1 MPGVKVTNFMG
12 VAPKVSPELLPDTA
26 AQIAR
31 NAKLYS
37 GDLIPYTYPV
47 VKDNAL
53 RNGVI
58 RTIHALREPGTGNLK
73 WLSWLTDVD
82 IVVATPDNT
91 QDLDQRY
98 YYTGDGRPKVS
109 NYELSFSGP
118 APYPFNWYDLGLPL
132 PPDNQVLSTVATPII
147 TSESVTFRRDN
158 ANIATITTLNPHGLI
173 SGNEVTIT
181 GFTYRSGTYSQS
193 SSVITVTIA
202 NHGLAVGAQVA
213 LVFKT
218 GDSLDSTF
226 TITGVTDD
234 NTFTVTASNTDN
246 TSGNVDWDIRSFN
259 ATNAEITRVN
269 ATEFT
274 YFSPGSA
281 VEETVYTAGKISLAG
296 NTQERKYVFTWLT
309 PWDEE
314 SIASRPSESL
324 YIKEGQAVTISN
336 IPFQKPDG
344 NNFVR
349 GVRIYRT
356 LPSANET
363 DFYRLVTLWFPVAL
377 DTVQRTGNVVTL
389 QTYYPHNL
397 GIEDRFRLAYCT
409 DASFDGDFVVT
420 DVLDQYTIT
429 YAQTAADVAETAVS
443 GYIYHDIAEDP
454 VAGDPPRYWGYYS
467 YDVFDDYDS
476 KALTDILTTDEY
488 DPPPSGL
495 RGLTVIQNNILAGYV
510 GNTVY
515 FSEPKLPHAWPKEY
529 ATVLEHNIVGLAVL
543 SGSLVVLTDGYP
555 YLISGS
561 DPAAGMSINKIDAL
575 FPCVARRGIVKLA
588 NAVAY
593 PTNDGIAVYTPFG
606 GSQLITKYNY
616 NDDTWKADLDPRTII
631 AGYYNEAYFASFGNA
646 PQAPGE
652 VPEPT
657 PPAITE
663 PALPPEPIGGPID
676 GGGDGT
682 DPGPIDPEDPTLLYS
697 GTIYTESWT
706 AGAGTNNNWYVS
718 GWWYGYLAAN
728 TVFNNNDTP
737 VAAHGAAVPSTLV
750 GSTNIMAEVTC
761 SRVFVS
767 IFNLNTYTRISI
779 KGYAANPVGTPDE
792 PVSFKVGDITLV
804 ASTRNTYIWD
814 DTNKIATWRWNGDVL
829 NIYDK
834 TGLELAVVIRK
845 AA

>member
-12 VAPKVSPELLPDTA
+12 IAPKVSPELLPDTA
-26 AQIAR
+26 AQVAR

-37 GDLIPYTYPV
+37 GDLIPYTNPV
-47 VKDNAL
+47 VRSNTL
-53 RNGVI
+53 RNGVC
-58 RTIHALREPGTGNLK
+58 RTIHALREPGTGTLK

-82 IVVATPDNT
+82 IVVATPDNDLE
-91 QDLDQRY
+91 QDFDQRY

-109 NYELSFSGP
+109 NYELSFGGP
-118 APYPFNWYDLGLPL
+118 APYPYRWYDLGLPL
-132 PPDNQVLSTVATPII
+132 PPDTQVLHTVATPIV
-147 TSESVTFRRDN
+147 TSETVSFARDN
-158 ANIATITTLNPHGLI
+158 ANIATIITATPHGLV
-173 SGNEVTIT
+173 SGNSVTIT

-202 NHGLAVGAQVA
+202 NHGMAVGAQVA

-246 TSGNVDWDIRSFN
+246 TSGSVDWDIRSFN

-281 VEETVYTAGKISLAG
+281 VEETVYTNGRVSLAG
-296 NTQERKYVFTWLT
+296 NTQERTYVFTWFT
-309 PWDEE
+309 PWGEE
-314 SIASRPSESL
+314 SIASKPSEEL
-324 YIKEGQAVTISN
+324 YIKEGQAVTISD
-336 IPFQKPDG
+336 IPFVKPAG

-349 GVRIYRT
+349 GVRLYRT
-356 LPSANET
+356 LPSATET
-363 DFYRLVTLWFPVAL
+363 EYYLLQTLWFPVPL
-377 DTVQRTGNVVTL
+377 DTISRTGNVVTVA
-389 QTYYPHNL
+389 TYFPHNL
-397 GIEDRFRLAYCT
+397 DPEDRFKLAYCT
-409 DASFDGDFVVT
+409 DASFDGEFAVV
-420 DVLDQYTIT
+420 DVLDQYTFT
-429 YAQTAADVAETAVS
+429 YAQTAADVAEAVVS
-443 GYIYHDIAEDP
+443 GYVYHDVSEDP
-454 VAGDPPRYWGYYS
+454 SAGDLPRFWGYYS
-467 YDVFDDYDS
+467 YDFFDDFDS

-488 DPPPSGL
+488 DSPPSGL
-495 RGLTVIQNNILAGYV
+495 RGLTVIQNNILAGFV

-515 FSEPKLPHAWPKEY
+515 FSEPKIPHAWPREY
-529 ATVLEHNIVGLAVL
+529 AIVLEHNVVGLSVI

-561 DPAAGMSINKIDAL
+561 DPAAGMSIQKVDAL
-575 FPCVARRGIVKLA
+575 FPCVSGRGIVKLA
-588 NAVAY
+588 NMVAY
-593 PTNDGIAVYTPFG
+593 PTNDGLAIYSPFS

-646 PQAPGE
+646 PQASGP
-652 VPEPT
+652 VVEPT

-663 PALPPEPIGGPID
+663 PALPPAPIGGPID
-676 GGGDGT
+676 GGEPE
-682 DPGPIDPEDPTLLYS
+682 DPGGEPEDPTILYE
-697 GTIYTESWT
+697 GTIYTESWL
-706 AGAGTNNNWYVS
+706 AGAGTNNNWYIS

-737 VAAHGAAVPSTLV
+737 VEPHGAAVPSTLV
-750 GSTNIMAEVTC
+750 GSTNIFAEVT
-761 SRVFVS
+761 SQSVFVS
-767 IFNLNTYTRISI
+767 IFNINTYTRVSI
-779 KGYAANPVGTPDE
+779 KGYDADPVGTPDE
-792 PVSFKVGDITLV
+792 PVTFTVGDITLV

-814 DTNKIATWRWNGDVL
+814 AINKVATWRWNGDKF

-834 TGLELAVVIRK
+834 TGLALPVVVRK